1 MASTPRDGVIIP
13 SDAVTD
19 KELYGDVDIKETV
32 EHVEDKTGGNIPVQD
47 GPLAAEIE
55 LLRSM
60 PPEDLAIEE
69 RKLLRKIDFTLLPT
83 LFVLLILNY
92 LDRNALASARVQGI
106 EKSLGMVGTQFNSA
120 ISLLFVGYI
129 LGQIPSNLIL
139 SKTRPS
145 IYLSVCVMVWAI
157 VSLCTGFVQN
167 YHQLLAV
174 RILLG
179 FTESPYFPGALFL
192 LSTWYTKK
200 ELAYRTAFVT
210 LHWLFAVWSVLRL
223 DCRRRAKRFGWQTR
237 YGVMAMALHPRVAI
251 FVLPDYPATTKWL
264 STREKAVAVWRMERD
279 GGSRDEDDEG
289 LFHSLKLAL
298 CDYRLYL
305 LATVI
310 ITKTTAGAVT
320 QFFPTVIATFGFNKV
335 ITLLLL
341 APPYLVTAVL
351 SLLISRLSDRRP
363 ERCFHL
369 ALPLTVGMIGYIIA
383 VSTLKTGP
391 RYFSLFLMLGGLFG
405 SYNVALAWISSTF
418 PRPRA
423 KRAAAYAIINSLGN
437 IAQIWS
443 PYLYPSTDAPRY
455 TVSCPIPTLLLLT
468 LCFFIFI
475 FTGDLATDMGNQT
488 AFATNSVMAAV
499 AILFC
504 FVLRFFL
511 KRGNAKMD
519 REDAEAEA
527 RGEASEE
534 RVRYVL

>member
-1 MASTPRDGVIIP
+1 MASTPRDEVIIP
-13 SDAVTD
+13 SDAATD
-19 KELYGDVDIKETV
+19 KEIYGDVDIKEAV
-32 EHVEDKTGGNIPVQD
+32 EHVEDKNAGNISVLD
-47 GPLAAEIE
+47 GAVAAEIE

-60 PPEDLAIEE
+60 SPEDFAIEE

-106 EKSLGMVGTQFNSA
+106 EKSLGLVGTQFNTA

-139 SKTRPS
+139 SRTRPS

-157 VSLCTGFVQN
+157 VSLCTGFVKN

-200 ELAYRTAFVT
+200 ELAYRTAFLYTGSLLSGAFSGLIAAGVQNG
-210 LHWLFAVWSVLRL
+210 LDGKLGMESWRWLFILEGAITGF
-223 DCRRRAKRFGWQTR
+223 AAII
-237 YGVMAMALHPRVAI
+237 AM

-279 GGSRDEDDEG
+279 VGSRDEDDQG
-289 LFHSLKLAL
+289 LIHSLKLAL

-341 APPYLVTAVL
+341 ALPYLVTAVL
-351 SLLISRLSDRRP
+351 SLLISRLSDRKP

-443 PYLYPSTDAPRY
+443 PYLYPSIDAPRY
-455 TVSCPIPTLLLLT
+455 T
-468 LCFFIFI
+468 
-475 FTGDLATDMGNQT
+475 T
-488 AFATNSVMAAV
+488 AFATNSAMAAV

-511 KRGNAKMD
+511 KMGNAKMD

-527 RGEASEE
+527 RGEAVED

>member
-1 MASTPRDGVIIP
+1 MPTSTPVAPAPPLTDGKVEEARL
-13 SDAVTD
+13 DD
-19 KELYGDVDIKETV
+19 LDVKETV
-32 EHVEDKTGGNIPVQD
+32 EHIEHTPGVDPSQLDEVGAEIQVLQTLPPDE
-47 GPLAAEIE
+47 LAALEK
-55 LLRSM
+55 
-60 PPEDLAIEE
+60 
-69 RKLLRKIDFTLLPT
+69 KLLRKIDFTLLPT
-83 LFVLLILNY
+83 LFVLLVLNY

-106 EKSLGMVGTQFNSA
+106 EKSLGMVGSQFNTA

-129 LGQIPSNLIL
+129 LGQIPSNMIL

-157 VSLCTGFVQN
+157 VSLCTGFVKT

-200 ELAYRTAFVT
+200 ELAYRTAF
-210 LHWLFAVWSVLRL
+210 LYCGSLLSGAFSGLIAAGIQQGLDGAKGMESWRWLFIIEGAITGF
-223 DCRRRAKRFGWQTR
+223 A
-237 YGVMAMALHPRVAI
+237 AIVAA
-251 FVLPDYPATTKWL
+251 FALPDYPATTRWL
-264 STREKAVAVWRMERD
+264 STREKAIAVWRMERD
-279 GGSRDEDDEG
+279 GGSRDEDDSS
-289 LFHSLKLAL
+289 LFQSLKMAL
-298 CDYRLYL
+298 GDYRLYL
-305 LATVI
+305 LAIVI

-320 QFFPTVIATFGFNKV
+320 QFFPTVIATFKFNKV

-341 APPYLVTAVL
+341 APPYLVTTAL
-351 SLLISRLSDRRP
+351 SLLISRLSDRKP

-369 ALPLTVGMIGYIIA
+369 AIPLAFGMLGYIIA

-423 KRAAAYAIINSLGN
+423 KRASAYAIINSLGN

-443 PYLYPSTDAPRY
+443 PYLYPSSDSPRY
-455 TVSCPIPTLLLLT
+455 T
-468 LCFFIFI
+468 
-475 FTGDLATDMGNQT
+475 T
-488 AFATNSVMAAV
+488 AFATNSVMAGV

-504 FVLRFFL
+504 FILRFVL
-511 KRGNAKMD
+511 KRDNNRMD

-527 RGEASEE
+527 RGEAAEE
-534 RVRYVL
+534 KVRYVT